1 MEDFY
6 LQNEKIFSSSYGAT
20 QYVTLEQDT
29 EIVNILNNCQNS
41 FEECFNHV
49 FNNQENNNL
58 IFDNEMENDNFF

>member
-6 LQNEKIFSSSYGAT
+6 LQNEKIFSSSFGVKP
-20 QYVTLEQDT
+20 YVTLEQDI
-29 EIVNILNNCQNS
+29 EIINILNNCQNS

-58 IFDNEMENDNFF
+58 NFNNEM